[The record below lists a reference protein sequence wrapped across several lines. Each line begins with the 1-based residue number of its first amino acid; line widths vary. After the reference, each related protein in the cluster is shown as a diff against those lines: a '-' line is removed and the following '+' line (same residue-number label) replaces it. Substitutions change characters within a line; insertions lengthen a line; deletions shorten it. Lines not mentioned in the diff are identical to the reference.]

1 MLCGSDQIAVP
12 VAVIFVQAL
21 KRTVAA
27 SVQLA
32 LHFQP
37 RCSHALRGT
46 CSVLATHKS
55 SLPELLALGSQIVL
69 IGLTFIKMEILCRV
83 HSK

>member
-1 MLCGSDQIAVP
+1 MLCGSDQIATP

-27 SVQLA
+27 FVQLA
-32 LHFQP
+32 LQLQP
-37 RCSHALRGT
+37 HCSHALHGT

-55 SLPELLALGSQIVL
+55 FLPELLALGSQLVL
-69 IGLTFIKMEILCRV
+69 IGLMFIKMAILCRV